1 MIYDIYIY
9 NIYIIYIYIYV
20 LVQLVVAHIFCQ
32 KKKSRESISGQV
44 SGFGAVVLLKLCVCG
59 VYVVR
64 MWCVCGALL

>member
-1 MIYDIYIY
+1 MVGWRWWSSASDI
-9 NIYIIYIYIYV
+9 V
-20 LVQLVVAHIFCQ
+20 LEVVRLVVAPVFCL

-59 VYVVR
+59 AYVVR